1 VILEHQGDICGVE
14 IFVER
19 MERIEQLP
27 GETVTAAIER
37 VGALLRANMKPAEV
51 VLTQRQLRDLQ
62 AEVAEYA
69 KLFRKG

>member
-19 MERIEQLP
+19 MERVEQLP